1 MCKFLGLYKFPFS
14 IFNNGCLINI
24 LHNSKIYLWLDHW
37 LFQLNLPFDIRANN
51 PIYHRD
57 SSREYNLNDEN
68 DSQLLLNLEPAVYFF
83 ESILFLRNYQSDK
96 SSYFVGL
103 SISNE
108 ASEEHPRKQI
118 EILVYEYK
126 FSQQNA
132 SQNPPAIFREL
143 YTKYSLSVLCFND
156 AYIQGP
162 ILPVYTFEISP
173 DSRLYLI
180 AQWSENLIYSY
191 PTDIPITTNKMEP
204 YLLCL
209 NINNSSV
216 NYSTTSVPSLLW
228 YSKLPEWIEY
238 TVNCTCLSIDNSIVN
253 IFLPYNSDLNSI
265 HHFKIHKKDDKT
277 SQILNKLQSFH
288 NPFSNE
294 SRVNWI
300 KFVRTSN
307 INLLMLF
314 QNLSNGG
321 LRLILYN
328 TQPGGIE
335 GSENT
340 PPVYAFTMRFP
351 EYSSNVLNNILVD
364 FYGRWFLCID
374 ENSYGFLYSF
384 EIDWLKDTHAAC
396 SNHSSEECSFINSI
410 LNFLV
415 DLFSSTLKKTKLSIL
430 NKSIQSLFSNQ
441 KPSMK
446 NIGTNVTEE
455 SLHQKTLPIS
465 HHTVLLTL
473 YDHWLSM
480 EQKAMQNNRFC
491 ITRRELYKRIAFTLG
506 KWIRLY
512 ENPELQISGTS
523 VCGSDS
529 GYAASESIAT
539 DVNNDASSLAHS
551 NDIDLLDV
559 STKGLLE
566 GIPRLTDRCDCYFGR
581 HGIADHEFSELNSV
595 ASLPNGLIAVADG
608 NGEKIKFFTP
618 FGQYLYSWDI
628 KTTRARNAFPTYI
641 AVYHN
646 TKNAD
651 QKQYQTIQK
660 PFELHQTT
668 SDNNNN
674 NLRSKMNDN
683 LDFSPANVEW
693 NTTDELNSGL
703 VVVLRK
709 PTPGIQI
716 YSLTGV
722 YLREFGIDLISPR
735 CVITD
740 CDGRI
745 IIVES
750 HIMRVSIY
758 TWTGDLL
765 TRFYILLAFPLS
777 VAVDS
782 MHRIYIADNLS
793 HCIAVYNYAGESLG
807 SIGACGLT
815 NFPVGAIILSN
826 PTSNE
831 EQSQELLVVVDNHNN
846 LNITVFNTDGHLIY
860 AMHSNI
866 QHTRICSITVDN
878 QTLLNCMSPNCCNI
892 LPMIK
897 NDKQI
902 NQTHSHIM
910 STNNSLQLT
919 TSYSVII
926 ASKDYRIYR
935 YFLPSDIFI

>member
-307 INLLMLF
+307 INLLML
-314 QNLSNGG
+314 
-321 LRLILYN
+321 
-328 TQPGGIE
+328 
-335 GSENT
+335 
-340 PPVYAFTMRFP
+340 
-351 EYSSNVLNNILVD
+351 
-364 FYGRWFLCID
+364 C
-374 ENSYGFLYSF
+374 
-384 EIDWLKDTHAAC
+384 
-396 SNHSSEECSFINSI
+396 
-410 LNFLV
+410 
-415 DLFSSTLKKTKLSIL
+415 
-430 NKSIQSLFSNQ
+430 
-441 KPSMK
+441 
-446 NIGTNVTEE
+446 
-455 SLHQKTLPIS
+455 
-465 HHTVLLTL
+465 
-473 YDHWLSM
+473 
-480 EQKAMQNNRFC
+480 
-491 ITRRELYKRIAFTLG
+491 

>member
-180 AQWSENLIYSY
+180 AQWSEN
-191 PTDIPITTNKMEP
+191 
-204 YLLCL
+204 
-209 NINNSSV
+209 
-216 NYSTTSVPSLLW
+216 
-228 YSKLPEWIEY
+228 
-238 TVNCTCLSIDNSIVN
+238 
-253 IFLPYNSDLNSI
+253 
-265 HHFKIHKKDDKT
+265 IHKKDDKT